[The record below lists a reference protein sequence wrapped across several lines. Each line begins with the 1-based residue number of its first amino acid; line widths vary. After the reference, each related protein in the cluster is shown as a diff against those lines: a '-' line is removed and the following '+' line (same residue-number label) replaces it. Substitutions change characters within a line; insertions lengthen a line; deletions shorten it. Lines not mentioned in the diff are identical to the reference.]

1 MSTFSLSGIFFSL
14 LFHNGV
20 IAEAFVSQPLSG
32 GCDSPPRL
40 TFAELIPMSKNM
52 TDFPI
57 GTVVIYAC
65 RPGYKRFPGRPPF
78 MKCLAHGQWPEV
90 LEFCERKACRNPGE
104 LHNGRIAITDVKL
117 GATVNYTCDR
127 GYRLIGKSQRRCDI
141 SGKGVA
147 WSHEP
152 PICERIPC
160 PRPPDV
166 KHGSHNAMYREDFSY
181 GSAVI
186 YTCDRGYPLTGEST
200 IYCTTKDGKT
210 GEWSGPGPQCGVRNG
225 KRISDYKSSYAYG
238 DTVLFECNPGY
249 IMRGQ
254 SLIHCNAGNSW
265 DPPVPVCEQANGCTT
280 PAVQNGRLTEIKP
293 AYSPR
298 DYVTVECDPGYTLSS
313 LRKAQCQVGGTW
325 DPPVPAC
332 ERVLQCPAPP
342 RIAHADRSH
351 HNLQAFT
358 TGVSVT
364 YECHPGYT
372 LIGSASIYCMASGQW
387 SIYRPRCEVTRCPNP
402 EIRNGRKLE
411 EHGSVYDSGDKV
423 SFECNDGYVLKGSYE
438 IQCRDD
444 GTWAPPA
451 PTCSLVVPCPPPPA
465 IDNGE
470 HTAQGLEAFH
480 TGMSVVYN
488 CDRGYSLFGR
498 DTIHC
503 TESGTWSLPYPRCT
517 NGCGPPPRLRFAAPL
532 EEYATQSSFP
542 IGKIV
547 KYSCQPGYNKKL
559 WTPPSVKCLSSGEW
573 TDVLEFCR
581 RKSCGHPEEP
591 QNGRVIVQSDILFG
605 ATVNYTCEE
614 GHRLVGQPQR
624 HCQISGK
631 TVAWSGAT
639 PICERIPCHPPPD
652 IEHGSLK
659 YVYENDFFYG
669 SSVTYKCD
677 RGYPL
682 IGKESIY
689 CTTHDG
695 QSGEWS
701 GPAPRCGE
709 FPAHSCPIAKISNG
723 RIVRGFKSTYNSGDT
738 VTIACNNG
746 YIMRGQSVISCQPDN
761 SWRPPVPVCEQVVKC
776 LSPPSIANGKLKGQ
790 ASDTFVNGTSAFYYC
805 NSGYTFVG
813 KASIQC
819 LASGSWSRPYPQCE
833 MVICPNPEI
842 KNGRKLDGRGSA
854 YTFGH
859 RVSFECNAGYVL
871 NGSHEIQCQQ
881 DGSWD
886 PRIPSCIQAL
896 LCPPPPPV
904 TNARH
909 SAQLPEAFPSGT
921 SVRYSCEPGYALI
934 GKASIHCTASG
945 TWSLPY
951 PACSKSCGV
960 PPQLSFAEL
969 WSPYKTQNGFLVGKT
984 VNYTCLPGYFKVPEN
999 PQTVT
1004 CLENQTW
1011 SEALEFCKRKSCAQP
1026 EDPENGRVSI
1036 IDLLFE
1042 SRVNYTCN
1050 EGYVLVGQLQRHCE
1064 VSGKRVAWSGDAP
1077 TCRHIKCP
1085 QPPDIQHGNHDG
1097 HSRDGF
1103 YYASV
1108 VTYTCSEGYPLTG
1121 EFSVHCT
1128 TKDGQTG
1135 VWSGPAPRCGEV
1147 RCPVPQIQN
1156 GRSVSGL
1163 QQVYTYGDTVTFEC
1177 DPSYTMRGHN
1187 RSRCQSDDTWDP
1199 PVPVCKQVL
1208 PCPPPPPIANAKHR
1222 AQVLEVFPSG
1232 TSVSYSCDHGYFL
1245 VGEASIHCTES
1256 GTWSLPYPVCSGKSC
1271 GHPEEPR
1278 NGRVIIVT
1286 DLLFGSTVNYTCEEG
1301 YKLTGMPLRRCEISG
1316 QRVAWSGSPPECQ
1329 RIVCPSPPDIHNGTH
1344 NGHLLEDFS
1353 YGSSIR
1359 YTCDPGHPLNG
1370 ENFLYCTTKDGQT
1383 GVWSGPAPRCGEPR
1397 CPPPPSI
1404 ANGNPSDQALD
1415 TFNPGSVFLYSCK
1428 PGYALV
1434 GVTSIQCM
1442 ASGAWSRPLPR
1453 CTVVGCKNLH
1463 VDNGRIIG
1471 FQDIY
1476 RPGDIIVVAC
1486 DHGYVSTGAQESQCQ
1501 FGGEWDPPVANCE
1514 RVLECPPPPNI
1525 ANAERRHQAMEV
1537 FTPGMSVEYF
1547 CDAEY
1552 SLVAEGSIFCT
1563 AAGTWSLP
1571 LPLCEVIRCT
1581 NPKIQNGRKL
1591 DSRGPFYK
1599 PWDVVMLECNA
1610 GYSLSGSYEIQ
1621 CGEDGVWDPP
1631 VPTCILAGCEVPKL
1645 HNGRILGLKLV
1656 YNHGDS
1662 VTVDCDPGYTVKGT
1676 PVSQCQVDGM
1686 WDPPVAVCEK
1696 VTCGSL
1702 KVQNGKATG
1711 TKPVHNPRDTVTVEC
1726 DAGYAVNGTH
1736 ESQCQD
1742 DGTWDPPVL
1751 LCERVPQCPLPPNI
1765 THAEHSSRDVETFT
1779 PGMSV
1784 NYSCEPGYSLVGEG
1798 LINCTTSGAWSLPLP
1813 RCEAVTCLNPEI
1825 LNGRNLDGW
1834 TTTYSPGDSV
1844 RLKCSAGYSLNGSRE
1859 IVCGEDGAWHPPV
1872 PVCNQAVTCPNPE
1885 ILNGR
1890 NLDGWTATYSPGD
1903 SVRLECSA
1911 GYSLN
1916 GSREIVCGEDGAW
1929 HPPVSVCN
1937 QVTCGSLKVQNGKAT
1952 GAKPVHNPR
1961 DTVTVECDAG
1971 YAVNGTL
1978 ESRCQDDG
1986 TWDPPVLVCLR
1997 VVFCTN
2003 PEILNGRKLAA
2014 HGLVYRPGDHVQF
2027 ECSAGYSL
2035 NGSHE
2040 IWCGEDGAWDPPLP
2054 ACNQELPCSPPPA
2067 IANGKHS
2074 AQALEAFP
2082 SGMSVNYSCDPGYSL
2097 VGEASIHCTESGNW
2111 SLPFPLCAAIVC
2123 RKPEV
2128 QNGRILELKPVY
2140 NPRDT
2145 VTVEC
2150 DPGYTVSSTRG
2161 SRCQD
2166 DGTWDPQVL
2175 TCEKVPQ
2182 CPLPPKITHAKHS
2195 SQDVET
2201 FPPGMSVNY
2210 SCEPGYS
2217 LVGEGWISC
2226 TASGAWSLPLPH
2238 CEAITCTN
2246 PEIHDGRK
2254 LDERGP
2260 MYKPGDRVQFEC
2272 SAGYSL
2278 NGSREIQCGEDGAW
2292 DPAIPVCSRV
2302 VCGTPNVPSG
2312 RISGLKPVYNPRDTV
2327 TVECDLGYAVN
2338 GTRESRCQNDGTWD
2352 PPVPICKRV
2361 PQCHLPPNITHAK
2374 HSSQDVEIFPP
2385 GVSVNYS
2392 SVICTTPEIPN
2403 GRNLDGRRPVY
2414 RPGDRV
2420 RVECND
2426 MLALNGIQEI
2436 RCMENGTWDP
2446 PIPDCSLDQP
2456 RDSFPPMKFIL
2467 KHQCP
2472 SPPTITNGKHSG
2484 QDLEVFTPG
2493 VSVNYSCEPGFSL
2506 AGETSIHCT
2515 ASGTW
2520 NQPFPSCKG
2529 CAAPPAIANGN
2540 GSIQDSKEFAYG
2552 SSVTHSCDMGFLLI
2566 GEATSQCTS
2575 SGTWVPPIPY
2585 CKEMRCVVPDV
2596 PGIGKAMMGM
2606 TYPIGTNLTIQCD
2619 DDYMLEGSSLIQ
2631 CQDDLSW
2638 DPPLPVC
2645 SSAFPSLGSYSAISA
2660 VTGVSV
2666 TMLLVLLVMGIV
2678 WRVASK
2684 KKEGYYHTYEN
2695 YDHPIPMTVITDQK
2709 SSFAP

>member
-1 MSTFSLSGIFFSL
+1 
-14 LFHNGV
+14 
-20 IAEAFVSQPLSG
+20 
-32 GCDSPPRL
+32 
-40 TFAELIPMSKNM
+40 
-52 TDFPI
+52 
-57 GTVVIYAC
+57 
-65 RPGYKRFPGRPPF
+65 
-78 MKCLAHGQWPEV
+78 
-90 LEFCERKACRNPGE
+90 
-104 LHNGRIAITDVKL
+104 
-117 GATVNYTCDR
+117 
-127 GYRLIGKSQRRCDI
+127 
-141 SGKGVA
+141 
-147 WSHEP
+147 
-152 PICERIPC
+152 
-160 PRPPDV
+160 
-166 KHGSHNAMYREDFSY
+166 
-181 GSAVI
+181 
-186 YTCDRGYPLTGEST
+186 
-200 IYCTTKDGKT
+200 
-210 GEWSGPGPQCGVRNG
+210 
-225 KRISDYKSSYAYG
+225 
-238 DTVLFECNPGY
+238 
-249 IMRGQ
+249 
-254 SLIHCNAGNSW
+254 
-265 DPPVPVCEQANGCTT
+265 
-280 PAVQNGRLTEIKP
+280 
-293 AYSPR
+293 
-298 DYVTVECDPGYTLSS
+298 
-313 LRKAQCQVGGTW
+313 
-325 DPPVPAC
+325 
-332 ERVLQCPAPP
+332 
-342 RIAHADRSH
+342 
-351 HNLQAFT
+351 
-358 TGVSVT
+358 
-364 YECHPGYT
+364 
-372 LIGSASIYCMASGQW
+372 MASG
-387 SIYRPRCEVTRCPNP
+387 I
-402 EIRNGRKLE
+402 
-411 EHGSVYDSGDKV
+411 
-423 SFECNDGYVLKGSYE
+423 
-438 IQCRDD
+438 
-444 GTWAPPA
+444 
-451 PTCSLVVPCPPPPA
+451 
-465 IDNGE
+465 
-470 HTAQGLEAFH
+470 
-480 TGMSVVYN
+480 
-488 CDRGYSLFGR
+488 
-498 DTIHC
+498 
-503 TESGTWSLPYPRCT
+503 
-517 NGCGPPPRLRFAAPL
+517 
-532 EEYATQSSFP
+532 
-542 IGKIV
+542 
-547 KYSCQPGYNKKL
+547 
-559 WTPPSVKCLSSGEW
+559 
-573 TDVLEFCR
+573 
-581 RKSCGHPEEP
+581 
-591 QNGRVIVQSDILFG
+591 
-605 ATVNYTCEE
+605 
-614 GHRLVGQPQR
+614 
-624 HCQISGK
+624 
-631 TVAWSGAT
+631 
-639 PICERIPCHPPPD
+639 
-652 IEHGSLK
+652 
-659 YVYENDFFYG
+659 
-669 SSVTYKCD
+669 
-677 RGYPL
+677 
-682 IGKESIY
+682 
-689 CTTHDG
+689 
-695 QSGEWS
+695 
-701 GPAPRCGE
+701 
-709 FPAHSCPIAKISNG
+709 
-723 RIVRGFKSTYNSGDT
+723 
-738 VTIACNNG
+738 
-746 YIMRGQSVISCQPDN
+746 
-761 SWRPPVPVCEQVVKC
+761 
-776 LSPPSIANGKLKGQ
+776 
-790 ASDTFVNGTSAFYYC
+790 
-805 NSGYTFVG
+805 
-813 KASIQC
+813 
-819 LASGSWSRPYPQCE
+819 PQC
-833 MVICPNPEI
+833 
-842 KNGRKLDGRGSA
+842 
-854 YTFGH
+854 
-859 RVSFECNAGYVL
+859 
-871 NGSHEIQCQQ
+871 QCAV
-881 DGSWD
+881 
-886 PRIPSCIQAL
+886 RISM
-896 LCPPPPPV
+896 
-904 TNARH
+904 NAR
-909 SAQLPEAFPSGT
+909 EWRVY
-921 SVRYSCEPGYALI
+921 VR
-934 GKASIHCTASG
+934 
-945 TWSLPY
+945 
-951 PACSKSCGV
+951 
-960 PPQLSFAEL
+960 
-969 WSPYKTQNGFLVGKT
+969 
-984 VNYTCLPGYFKVPEN
+984 
-999 PQTVT
+999 
-1004 CLENQTW
+1004 
-1011 SEALEFCKRKSCAQP
+1011 
-1026 EDPENGRVSI
+1026 
-1036 IDLLFE
+1036 
-1042 SRVNYTCN
+1042 
-1050 EGYVLVGQLQRHCE
+1050 
-1064 VSGKRVAWSGDAP
+1064 
-1077 TCRHIKCP
+1077 
-1085 QPPDIQHGNHDG
+1085 
-1097 HSRDGF
+1097 
-1103 YYASV
+1103 
-1108 VTYTCSEGYPLTG
+1108 
-1121 EFSVHCT
+1121 
-1128 TKDGQTG
+1128 
-1135 VWSGPAPRCGEV
+1135 
-1147 RCPVPQIQN
+1147 
-1156 GRSVSGL
+1156 
-1163 QQVYTYGDTVTFEC
+1163 
-1177 DPSYTMRGHN
+1177 
-1187 RSRCQSDDTWDP
+1187 
-1199 PVPVCKQVL
+1199 
-1208 PCPPPPPIANAKHR
+1208 
-1222 AQVLEVFPSG
+1222 
-1232 TSVSYSCDHGYFL
+1232 
-1245 VGEASIHCTES
+1245 
-1256 GTWSLPYPVCSGKSC
+1256 
-1271 GHPEEPR
+1271 
-1278 NGRVIIVT
+1278 
-1286 DLLFGSTVNYTCEEG
+1286 
-1301 YKLTGMPLRRCEISG
+1301 
-1316 QRVAWSGSPPECQ
+1316 
-1329 RIVCPSPPDIHNGTH
+1329 
-1344 NGHLLEDFS
+1344 
-1353 YGSSIR
+1353 
-1359 YTCDPGHPLNG
+1359 
-1370 ENFLYCTTKDGQT
+1370 
-1383 GVWSGPAPRCGEPR
+1383 
-1397 CPPPPSI
+1397 
-1404 ANGNPSDQALD
+1404 
-1415 TFNPGSVFLYSCK
+1415 
-1428 PGYALV
+1428 
-1434 GVTSIQCM
+1434 
-1442 ASGAWSRPLPR
+1442 
-1453 CTVVGCKNLH
+1453 
-1463 VDNGRIIG
+1463 
-1471 FQDIY
+1471 
-1476 RPGDIIVVAC
+1476 
-1486 DHGYVSTGAQESQCQ
+1486 
-1501 FGGEWDPPVANCE
+1501 
-1514 RVLECPPPPNI
+1514 
-1525 ANAERRHQAMEV
+1525 
-1537 FTPGMSVEYF
+1537 
-1547 CDAEY
+1547 
-1552 SLVAEGSIFCT
+1552 
-1563 AAGTWSLP
+1563 
-1571 LPLCEVIRCT
+1571 
-1581 NPKIQNGRKL
+1581 
-1591 DSRGPFYK
+1591 
-1599 PWDVVMLECNA
+1599 
-1610 GYSLSGSYEIQ
+1610 
-1621 CGEDGVWDPP
+1621 
-1631 VPTCILAGCEVPKL
+1631 
-1645 HNGRILGLKLV
+1645 
-1656 YNHGDS
+1656 
-1662 VTVDCDPGYTVKGT
+1662 
-1676 PVSQCQVDGM
+1676 
-1686 WDPPVAVCEK
+1686 

-1742 DGTWDPPVL
+1742 DGTWVPPVL
-1751 LCERVPQCPLPPNI
+1751 LCERVLQCPLPPNI

-1872 PVCNQAVTCPNPE
+1872 PVCNQVTCGSPKVQNGKATGTKPVHNPRDTVTVECDAGYAVNGTLESRCQDDGTWDPPVLVCERVRQCPLPPNITHAEHSSRDVEAFTPGMSVNYSSVTCPNPEILNGRNLDEWTPTYSPGDRVRFECSAGYSLNSSHEIQCRNDGIWDPPVPVCSQVTCGSPKVQNGKATGTKPVHNPRDTVTVECDAGYAVNGTHESQCQDNGTWDPPVLVCERVRQCPLPPNITHAEHSSRDVETFTPGMSVNYSCEPGYSLVGEGSIYCTTSGAWSLPLPLCEAVTCPNPE

-1997 VVFCTN
+1997 
-2003 PEILNGRKLAA
+2003 
-2014 HGLVYRPGDHVQF
+2014 
-2027 ECSAGYSL
+2027 
-2035 NGSHE
+2035 
-2040 IWCGEDGAWDPPLP
+2040 
-2054 ACNQELPCSPPPA
+2054 A

-2175 TCEKVPQ
+2175 TCEK
-2182 CPLPPKITHAKHS
+2182 
-2195 SQDVET
+2195 
-2201 FPPGMSVNY
+2201 
-2210 SCEPGYS
+2210 
-2217 LVGEGWISC
+2217 
-2226 TASGAWSLPLPH
+2226 
-2238 CEAITCTN
+2238 AITCTN

-2392 SVICTTPEIPN
+2392 CEPGYSLVGEGWISCTASGAWSLPLPHCEGKSCSYPEEPENGTAVLTDLLIGSTVNYSCEEGYRLIGEAQRRCEISDMDVAWSGTAPICELSFAAVMCTTPEIPNGREVDGYGARYTAGHSVSFECNADYILNGSHEIQCQQDGNWDPPIPVCIQVSVAGCGAPRAQNGKLTGLKPVYDPGDTVTVECEPDYAVNGTRQSRCRGDGTWDPPVIVCERVLRCPLPPSISNGKLSSQASAVFTPGMSASYSCDPGYTVTGEASISCTESGTWSLPIPQCKGKSCSYPEEPENGTAVLTDLLIGSTVNYSCEEGYRLIGEAQRRCEISDMDVAWSGTAPICELSFAAVMCTTPEIPNGREVDGYGARYTAGHSVSFECNADYILNGSHEIQCQQDGNWDPPIPVCIQVSVAGCGAPRAQNGKLTGLKPVYDPGDTVTVECEPDYAVNGTRQSRCRGDGTWDPPVIVCERVLRCPLPPSISNGKLSSQASAVFTPGMSASYSCDPGYTVTGEASISCTESGTWSLPIPQCKGKSCSYPEEPENGTAVLTDLLIGSTVNYSCEEGYRLIGEAQRRCEISDMDVAWSGTAPICEPVMCTTPEIPNGREVDGYGARYTAGHSVSFECNADYILNGSHEIQCQQDGNWDPPIPVCIPVLLCPPPPAVANGMHNAQAQETFPSGMSVNYSCDPGYSLHGEASIHCTESGNWSFPYPLCAEAVICTTPEIPN

-2540 GSIQDSKEFAYG
+2540 RSIQDSKEFAYG

-2638 DPPLPVC
+2638 DPPMPVC

>member
-1 MSTFSLSGIFFSL
+1 M
-14 LFHNGV
+14 
-20 IAEAFVSQPLSG
+20 
-32 GCDSPPRL
+32 
-40 TFAELIPMSKNM
+40 
-52 TDFPI
+52 
-57 GTVVIYAC
+57 
-65 RPGYKRFPGRPPF
+65 
-78 MKCLAHGQWPEV
+78 
-90 LEFCERKACRNPGE
+90 
-104 LHNGRIAITDVKL
+104 
-117 GATVNYTCDR
+117 
-127 GYRLIGKSQRRCDI
+127 
-141 SGKGVA
+141 
-147 WSHEP
+147 
-152 PICERIPC
+152 
-160 PRPPDV
+160 
-166 KHGSHNAMYREDFSY
+166 
-181 GSAVI
+181 
-186 YTCDRGYPLTGEST
+186 
-200 IYCTTKDGKT
+200 
-210 GEWSGPGPQCGVRNG
+210 
-225 KRISDYKSSYAYG
+225 
-238 DTVLFECNPGY
+238 
-249 IMRGQ
+249 
-254 SLIHCNAGNSW
+254 
-265 DPPVPVCEQANGCTT
+265 
-280 PAVQNGRLTEIKP
+280 
-293 AYSPR
+293 
-298 DYVTVECDPGYTLSS
+298 TLS
-313 LRKAQCQVGGTW
+313 C
-325 DPPVPAC
+325 
-332 ERVLQCPAPP
+332 
-342 RIAHADRSH
+342 
-351 HNLQAFT
+351 
-358 TGVSVT
+358 
-364 YECHPGYT
+364 
-372 LIGSASIYCMASGQW
+372 SA
-387 SIYRPRCEVTRCPNP
+387 
-402 EIRNGRKLE
+402 
-411 EHGSVYDSGDKV
+411 
-423 SFECNDGYVLKGSYE
+423 
-438 IQCRDD
+438 
-444 GTWAPPA
+444 
-451 PTCSLVVPCPPPPA
+451 
-465 IDNGE
+465 
-470 HTAQGLEAFH
+470 
-480 TGMSVVYN
+480 
-488 CDRGYSLFGR
+488 
-498 DTIHC
+498 
-503 TESGTWSLPYPRCT
+503 
-517 NGCGPPPRLRFAAPL
+517 
-532 EEYATQSSFP
+532 
-542 IGKIV
+542 
-547 KYSCQPGYNKKL
+547 
-559 WTPPSVKCLSSGEW
+559 
-573 TDVLEFCR
+573 
-581 RKSCGHPEEP
+581 
-591 QNGRVIVQSDILFG
+591 
-605 ATVNYTCEE
+605 
-614 GHRLVGQPQR
+614 
-624 HCQISGK
+624 
-631 TVAWSGAT
+631 
-639 PICERIPCHPPPD
+639 
-652 IEHGSLK
+652 
-659 YVYENDFFYG
+659 
-669 SSVTYKCD
+669 
-677 RGYPL
+677 
-682 IGKESIY
+682 
-689 CTTHDG
+689 
-695 QSGEWS
+695 
-701 GPAPRCGE
+701 
-709 FPAHSCPIAKISNG
+709 
-723 RIVRGFKSTYNSGDT
+723 
-738 VTIACNNG
+738 
-746 YIMRGQSVISCQPDN
+746 
-761 SWRPPVPVCEQVVKC
+761 
-776 LSPPSIANGKLKGQ
+776 
-790 ASDTFVNGTSAFYYC
+790 
-805 NSGYTFVG
+805 
-813 KASIQC
+813 
-819 LASGSWSRPYPQCE
+819 
-833 MVICPNPEI
+833 
-842 KNGRKLDGRGSA
+842 
-854 YTFGH
+854 
-859 RVSFECNAGYVL
+859 
-871 NGSHEIQCQQ
+871 
-881 DGSWD
+881 
-886 PRIPSCIQAL
+886 
-896 LCPPPPPV
+896 
-904 TNARH
+904 
-909 SAQLPEAFPSGT
+909 
-921 SVRYSCEPGYALI
+921 
-934 GKASIHCTASG
+934 
-945 TWSLPY
+945 
-951 PACSKSCGV
+951 
-960 PPQLSFAEL
+960 
-969 WSPYKTQNGFLVGKT
+969 
-984 VNYTCLPGYFKVPEN
+984 
-999 PQTVT
+999 
-1004 CLENQTW
+1004 
-1011 SEALEFCKRKSCAQP
+1011 
-1026 EDPENGRVSI
+1026 
-1036 IDLLFE
+1036 
-1042 SRVNYTCN
+1042 
-1050 EGYVLVGQLQRHCE
+1050 
-1064 VSGKRVAWSGDAP
+1064 
-1077 TCRHIKCP
+1077 
-1085 QPPDIQHGNHDG
+1085 
-1097 HSRDGF
+1097 
-1103 YYASV
+1103 
-1108 VTYTCSEGYPLTG
+1108 
-1121 EFSVHCT
+1121 
-1128 TKDGQTG
+1128 
-1135 VWSGPAPRCGEV
+1135 
-1147 RCPVPQIQN
+1147 
-1156 GRSVSGL
+1156 
-1163 QQVYTYGDTVTFEC
+1163 
-1177 DPSYTMRGHN
+1177 
-1187 RSRCQSDDTWDP
+1187 
-1199 PVPVCKQVL
+1199 
-1208 PCPPPPPIANAKHR
+1208 
-1222 AQVLEVFPSG
+1222 
-1232 TSVSYSCDHGYFL
+1232 
-1245 VGEASIHCTES
+1245 
-1256 GTWSLPYPVCSGKSC
+1256 
-1271 GHPEEPR
+1271 
-1278 NGRVIIVT
+1278 
-1286 DLLFGSTVNYTCEEG
+1286 
-1301 YKLTGMPLRRCEISG
+1301 
-1316 QRVAWSGSPPECQ
+1316 
-1329 RIVCPSPPDIHNGTH
+1329 
-1344 NGHLLEDFS
+1344 
-1353 YGSSIR
+1353 
-1359 YTCDPGHPLNG
+1359 
-1370 ENFLYCTTKDGQT
+1370 
-1383 GVWSGPAPRCGEPR
+1383 
-1397 CPPPPSI
+1397 
-1404 ANGNPSDQALD
+1404 
-1415 TFNPGSVFLYSCK
+1415 
-1428 PGYALV
+1428 
-1434 GVTSIQCM
+1434 
-1442 ASGAWSRPLPR
+1442 
-1453 CTVVGCKNLH
+1453 
-1463 VDNGRIIG
+1463 
-1471 FQDIY
+1471 
-1476 RPGDIIVVAC
+1476 
-1486 DHGYVSTGAQESQCQ
+1486 
-1501 FGGEWDPPVANCE
+1501 
-1514 RVLECPPPPNI
+1514 
-1525 ANAERRHQAMEV
+1525 
-1537 FTPGMSVEYF
+1537 
-1547 CDAEY
+1547 
-1552 SLVAEGSIFCT
+1552 
-1563 AAGTWSLP
+1563 
-1571 LPLCEVIRCT
+1571 
-1581 NPKIQNGRKL
+1581 
-1591 DSRGPFYK
+1591 
-1599 PWDVVMLECNA
+1599 
-1610 GYSLSGSYEIQ
+1610 
-1621 CGEDGVWDPP
+1621 
-1631 VPTCILAGCEVPKL
+1631 
-1645 HNGRILGLKLV
+1645 
-1656 YNHGDS
+1656 
-1662 VTVDCDPGYTVKGT
+1662 
-1676 PVSQCQVDGM
+1676 
-1686 WDPPVAVCEK
+1686 

-2695 YDHPIPMTVITDQK
+2695 YDHPIPMTVITDQNFTANLARLPESLGEK
-2709 SSFAP
+2709 SCSIPEEPSNGRIIMTDAFLGSAVTYSCNEGYRLIGKDQRRCEISDKTVRWSGDVPICQNIPCLPPPDIPRGRHSGTFTSDFVYGSVVTYTCDKGYTLIGEDFIYCTTKDEKNGEWSGPAPECQKTGKQCLYPPAIANGKHSGQGRVFTIGTSVTYSCDPGYTLMGRAQINCTASKFWTDPIPHCKALQCHPPSHITKGKQSGQSLRVFTPGMPVPIPLSYKSLEP

>member
-1 MSTFSLSGIFFSL
+1 MVGRC
-14 LFHNGV
+14 
-20 IAEAFVSQPLSG
+20 P
-32 GCDSPPRL
+32 
-40 TFAELIPMSKNM
+40 
-52 TDFPI
+52 FP
-57 GTVVIYAC
+57 T
-65 RPGYKRFPGRPPF
+65 
-78 MKCLAHGQWPEV
+78 
-90 LEFCERKACRNPGE
+90 
-104 LHNGRIAITDVKL
+104 
-117 GATVNYTCDR
+117 
-127 GYRLIGKSQRRCDI
+127 
-141 SGKGVA
+141 
-147 WSHEP
+147 
-152 PICERIPC
+152 
-160 PRPPDV
+160 
-166 KHGSHNAMYREDFSY
+166 
-181 GSAVI
+181 
-186 YTCDRGYPLTGEST
+186 
-200 IYCTTKDGKT
+200 
-210 GEWSGPGPQCGVRNG
+210 VRNG

-265 DPPVPVCEQANGCTT
+265 DPPVPVCEQVIKCSPPPDIANGRHNAQASGNFAIGIAVLYSCKPGYSLIGNAYAQCTKFANGCTT

-332 ERVLQCPAPP
+332 ER
-342 RIAHADRSH
+342 
-351 HNLQAFT
+351 
-358 TGVSVT
+358 
-364 YECHPGYT
+364 
-372 LIGSASIYCMASGQW
+372 
-387 SIYRPRCEVTRCPNP
+387 VTRCPNP

-701 GPAPRCGE
+701 GPAPRCG
-709 FPAHSCPIAKISNG
+709 
-723 RIVRGFKSTYNSGDT
+723 
-738 VTIACNNG
+738 
-746 YIMRGQSVISCQPDN
+746 
-761 SWRPPVPVCEQVVKC
+761 VVKC

-951 PACSKSCGV
+951 PACS
-960 PPQLSFAEL
+960 
-969 WSPYKTQNGFLVGKT
+969 
-984 VNYTCLPGYFKVPEN
+984 
-999 PQTVT
+999 
-1004 CLENQTW
+1004 
-1011 SEALEFCKRKSCAQP
+1011 RKSCAQP

-1121 EFSVHCT
+1121 EFSIHCT

-1199 PVPVCKQVL
+1199 PVPVCEQVL

-1383 GVWSGPAPRCGEPR
+1383 GVWSGPAPRCGEVRCPVPQIQNGSVFSIQQVYTYGDTVTFECDPSFTMHGQSLSRCQPDDSWDPPVPICEPEVQCFPAPTIANGKHDSQAVEAFTSGMSVSYQCDPGYTLIGEAQLHCTASGAWSHLAPQCEEPR

-1434 GVTSIQCM
+1434 GVTSIQF
-1442 ASGAWSRPLPR
+1442 
-1453 CTVVGCKNLH
+1453 VGCKNLH

-1696 VTCGSL
+1696 VRQCPLPPNITHAEHSSRDVETFTLGMSVNYSCEPGYSLVGEGLINCTTSGVWSLPLPRCEAVTCPNPEILNGRNLDGWTATYSPGDSARLECSAGYSLNGSREIVCGEDGAWHPPIPVCNQVTCGSP

-1711 TKPVHNPRDTVTVEC
+1711 AKPVHNPRDTVTVEC
-1726 DAGYAVNGTH
+1726 DAGYAVNGTL

-1751 LCERVPQCPLPPNI
+1751 VCERVPQCPLPPNI

-1798 LINCTTSGAWSLPLP
+1798 SIYCTTSGVWSLPLP
-1813 RCEAVTCLNPEI
+1813 LCEGAFGLYVPE
-1825 LNGRNLDGW
+1825 L
-1834 TTTYSPGDSV
+1834 
-1844 RLKCSAGYSLNGSRE
+1844 
-1859 IVCGEDGAWHPPV
+1859 
-1872 PVCNQAVTCPNPE
+1872 Q
-1885 ILNGR
+1885 
-1890 NLDGWTATYSPGD
+1890 
-1903 SVRLECSA
+1903 
-1911 GYSLN
+1911 
-1916 GSREIVCGEDGAW
+1916 
-1929 HPPVSVCN
+1929 
-1937 QVTCGSLKVQNGKAT
+1937 
-1952 GAKPVHNPR
+1952 
-1961 DTVTVECDAG
+1961 
-1971 YAVNGTL
+1971 GT
-1978 ESRCQDDG
+1978 D
-1986 TWDPPVLVCLR
+1986 
-1997 VVFCTN
+1997 
-2003 PEILNGRKLAA
+2003 
-2014 HGLVYRPGDHVQF
+2014 
-2027 ECSAGYSL
+2027 
-2035 NGSHE
+2035 
-2040 IWCGEDGAWDPPLP
+2040 
-2054 ACNQELPCSPPPA
+2054 
-2067 IANGKHS
+2067 
-2074 AQALEAFP
+2074 
-2082 SGMSVNYSCDPGYSL
+2082 
-2097 VGEASIHCTESGNW
+2097 
-2111 SLPFPLCAAIVC
+2111 
-2123 RKPEV
+2123 
-2128 QNGRILELKPVY
+2128 
-2140 NPRDT
+2140 
-2145 VTVEC
+2145 
-2150 DPGYTVSSTRG
+2150 
-2161 SRCQD
+2161 
-2166 DGTWDPQVL
+2166 
-2175 TCEKVPQ
+2175 
-2182 CPLPPKITHAKHS
+2182 
-2195 SQDVET
+2195 
-2201 FPPGMSVNY
+2201 
-2210 SCEPGYS
+2210 
-2217 LVGEGWISC
+2217 
-2226 TASGAWSLPLPH
+2226 
-2238 CEAITCTN
+2238 
-2246 PEIHDGRK
+2246 
-2254 LDERGP
+2254 
-2260 MYKPGDRVQFEC
+2260 
-2272 SAGYSL
+2272 
-2278 NGSREIQCGEDGAW
+2278 
-2292 DPAIPVCSRV
+2292 
-2302 VCGTPNVPSG
+2302 
-2312 RISGLKPVYNPRDTV
+2312 
-2327 TVECDLGYAVN
+2327 
-2338 GTRESRCQNDGTWD
+2338 
-2352 PPVPICKRV
+2352 
-2361 PQCHLPPNITHAK
+2361 
-2374 HSSQDVEIFPP
+2374 
-2385 GVSVNYS
+2385 
-2392 SVICTTPEIPN
+2392 
-2403 GRNLDGRRPVY
+2403 
-2414 RPGDRV
+2414 
-2420 RVECND
+2420 
-2426 MLALNGIQEI
+2426 
-2436 RCMENGTWDP
+2436 
-2446 PIPDCSLDQP
+2446 
-2456 RDSFPPMKFIL
+2456 
-2467 KHQCP
+2467 
-2472 SPPTITNGKHSG
+2472 
-2484 QDLEVFTPG
+2484 
-2493 VSVNYSCEPGFSL
+2493 
-2506 AGETSIHCT
+2506 
-2515 ASGTW
+2515 
-2520 NQPFPSCKG
+2520 
-2529 CAAPPAIANGN
+2529 
-2540 GSIQDSKEFAYG
+2540 
-2552 SSVTHSCDMGFLLI
+2552 
-2566 GEATSQCTS
+2566 
-2575 SGTWVPPIPY
+2575 
-2585 CKEMRCVVPDV
+2585 
-2596 PGIGKAMMGM
+2596 
-2606 TYPIGTNLTIQCD
+2606 
-2619 DDYMLEGSSLIQ
+2619 
-2631 CQDDLSW
+2631 
-2638 DPPLPVC
+2638 
-2645 SSAFPSLGSYSAISA
+2645 
-2660 VTGVSV
+2660 
-2666 TMLLVLLVMGIV
+2666 
-2678 WRVASK
+2678 
-2684 KKEGYYHTYEN
+2684 
-2695 YDHPIPMTVITDQK
+2695 
-2709 SSFAP
+2709 

>member
-1 MSTFSLSGIFFSL
+1 MLPATAL
-14 LFHNGV
+14 LL
-20 IAEAFVSQPLSG
+20 AAAAAATAQTPG

-40 TFAELIPMSKNM
+40 TFAELMPKFKNM

-57 GTVVIYAC
+57 GTVVAYTC
-65 RPGYKRFPGRPPF
+65 RPGYGR
-78 MKCLAHGQWPEV
+78 
-90 LEFCERKACRNPGE
+90 
-104 LHNGRIAITDVKL
+104 
-117 GATVNYTCDR
+117 
-127 GYRLIGKSQRRCDI
+127 YRLIGKSQRRCDI
-141 SGKGVA
+141 SGKRVA

-166 KHGSHNAMYREDFSY
+166 KHGSHNAMYRDDFSY

-186 YTCDRGYPLTGEST
+186 YTCETGYPLTGDSS

-210 GEWSGPGPQCGVRNG
+210 GEWSGPGPRCGAGRCPFPTVQNG

-238 DTVLFECNPGY
+238 DIVLFECNPGY

-254 SLIHCNAGNSW
+254 SSIHCNADNSW
-265 DPPVPVCEQANGCTT
+265 DPPVLVCEQVIKCSPPPDIANGRHNAQASGNFAIGIAVLYSCKPGYSLIGTAYAQCTKFAIGCTT
-280 PAVQNGRLTEIKP
+280 PAVQNGWLTEIKP

-298 DYVTVECDPGYTLSS
+298 DYVTVKCDPGYTLSS
-313 LRKAQCQVGGTW
+313 PRKAQCQVG
-325 DPPVPAC
+325 
-332 ERVLQCPAPP
+332 
-342 RIAHADRSH
+342 
-351 HNLQAFT
+351 
-358 TGVSVT
+358 
-364 YECHPGYT
+364 
-372 LIGSASIYCMASGQW
+372 
-387 SIYRPRCEVTRCPNP
+387 VTRCPNP

-411 EHGSVYDSGDKV
+411 GRGSVCDRGDKV
-423 SFECNDGYVLKGSYE
+423 RFECNDDYVLKGSYE
-438 IQCRDD
+438 IQCQDD

-451 PTCSLVVPCPPPPA
+451 PTCSL
-465 IDNGE
+465 D
-470 HTAQGLEAFH
+470 
-480 TGMSVVYN
+480 
-488 CDRGYSLFGR
+488 
-498 DTIHC
+498 
-503 TESGTWSLPYPRCT
+503 
-517 NGCGPPPRLRFAAPL
+517 GCGPPPRLRFAAPL
-532 EEYATQSSFP
+532 EEYATQNSFP

-547 KYSCQPGYNKKL
+547 KYSCQPGYSKKPG
-559 WTPPSVKCLSSGEW
+559 TPPSVKCLRSGEW
-573 TDVLEFCR
+573 TDTLDFCT

-614 GHRLVGQPQR
+614 GHRLLGQPQR

-639 PICERIPCHPPPD
+639 PICERIPCLPPPD

-659 YVYENDFFYG
+659 YVYENDFSYG
-669 SSVTYKCD
+669 SAVTYKCD

-682 IGKESIY
+682 IGKETIY

-695 QSGEWS
+695 QNGEWS
-701 GPAPRCGE
+701 GPPPHCGE

-738 VTIACNNG
+738 VTITCNNG
-746 YIMRGQSVISCQPDN
+746 YIMRGQM
-761 SWRPPVPVCEQVVKC
+761 VKC

-805 NSGYTFVG
+805 NSGYTLVG

-833 MVICPNPEI
+833 MVVCPNPEI
-842 KNGRKLDGRGSA
+842 QNGRKLDGRGSA

-859 RVSFECNAGYVL
+859 RVSFVCNAGYVL

-886 PRIPSCIQAL
+886 PRIPSCIRAL
-896 LCPPPPPV
+896 PCPPPPPV

-909 SAQLPEAFPSGT
+909 SAQLLEAFPSGT

-951 PACSKSCGV
+951 PACS
-960 PPQLSFAEL
+960 
-969 WSPYKTQNGFLVGKT
+969 
-984 VNYTCLPGYFKVPEN
+984 
-999 PQTVT
+999 
-1004 CLENQTW
+1004 
-1011 SEALEFCKRKSCAQP
+1011 RKSCALP
-1026 EDPENGRVSI
+1026 EDPENGRVII

-1077 TCRHIKCP
+1077 TCQYIKCP

-1121 EFSVHCT
+1121 EFSIHCT

-1177 DPSYTMRGHN
+1177 DPSYTMRGRN

-1199 PVPVCKQVL
+1199 LLPVCEQVL

-1245 VGEASIHCTES
+1245 VGEASIHCMES

-1316 QRVAWSGSPPECQ
+1316 QRVAWSRSPPECQ

-1383 GVWSGPAPRCGEPR
+1383 GVWSGPAPRCGEVQCFPAPTITNGKHDSQAVEAFTSGMSVSYQCDPGYTLIGEAQLHCTASGAWSHLAPR
-1397 CPPPPSI
+1397 CEEPKCPPPPSI
-1404 ANGNPSDQALD
+1404 ANGNPIDQALD
-1415 TFNPGSVFLYSCK
+1415 AFNPGSVFLYSCK

-1434 GVTSIQCM
+1434 GVTSIQF
-1442 ASGAWSRPLPR
+1442 
-1453 CTVVGCKNLH
+1453 VGCKNLY
-1463 VDNGRIIG
+1463 VDNGRVMG

-1514 RVLECPPPPNI
+1514 KVLECPPPPNI
-1525 ANAERRHQAMEV
+1525 ANAERRHQAKEA

-1610 GYSLSGSYEIQ
+1610 GYSLSGR
-1621 CGEDGVWDPP
+1621 
-1631 VPTCILAGCEVPKL
+1631 AGCEIPKL

-1656 YNHGDS
+1656 YDRGDS
-1662 VTVDCDPGYTVKGT
+1662 VTVECDPGYTVKGT
-1676 PVSQCQVDGM
+1676 HVSQCQVDGM

-1696 VTCGSL
+1696 VRQCPLPPNITHAEHSSQYVETFTTGMSVNYSSVTCPNPEILNGRNLDGWTATYSLGDSVRLECSAGYSLNGSREIVCGEDGAWHPPVPVCSQVTCGSPKVQNGKATGTKPVHNPRDTVTVQCDAGYAVNGTLESQCQDDGTWDPPVLLCERVRQCPLPPNITHAEHSSQYVETFTTGMSVNYSSVTCPNPEILNGRNLDGWTATYSLGDSVRLECSAGYSLNGSREIVCGEDGAWHPPVPVCSQVTCGSL

-1726 DAGYAVNGTH
+1726 DAGYAVNGTLESRCQEDGTWDPPVLVCLRVTCGSPKVQNGKATGTKPVH
-1736 ESQCQD
+1736 NPRDTVTVECDAGYAVNGTLESQCQD

-1751 LCERVPQCPLPPNI
+1751 LCERVLQCPLPPNITHAEHSSRDVETFTPGMSVNYSFMCGSPKVQNGKATGAKPVHNPRDTVTVECDAGYAVKGTLESRCQDDGTWDPPVLVCERVRQCPLPPNI

-1784 NYSCEPGYSLVGEG
+1784 NYSCEPGYSLAGEG
-1798 LINCTTSGAWSLPLP
+1798 SIYCTTSGAWSLPLP
-1813 RCEAVTCLNPEI
+1813 LCE
-1825 LNGRNLDGW
+1825 
-1834 TTTYSPGDSV
+1834 
-1844 RLKCSAGYSLNGSRE
+1844 
-1859 IVCGEDGAWHPPV
+1859 
-1872 PVCNQAVTCPNPE
+1872 AVTCPNPE

-1890 NLDGWTATYSPGD
+1890 NLDEWTPTYSPGD
-1903 SVRLECSA
+1903 RVR
-1911 GYSLN
+1911 
-1916 GSREIVCGEDGAW
+1916 
-1929 HPPVSVCN
+1929 
-1937 QVTCGSLKVQNGKAT
+1937 
-1952 GAKPVHNPR
+1952 
-1961 DTVTVECDAG
+1961 
-1971 YAVNGTL
+1971 
-1978 ESRCQDDG
+1978 
-1986 TWDPPVLVCLR
+1986 
-1997 VVFCTN
+1997 
-2003 PEILNGRKLAA
+2003 
-2014 HGLVYRPGDHVQF
+2014 F

-2035 NGSHE
+2035 NSSHE
-2040 IWCGEDGAWDPPLP
+2040 I
-2054 ACNQELPCSPPPA
+2054 Q
-2067 IANGKHS
+2067 
-2074 AQALEAFP
+2074 
-2082 SGMSVNYSCDPGYSL
+2082 
-2097 VGEASIHCTESGNW
+2097 
-2111 SLPFPLCAAIVC
+2111 C
-2123 RKPEV
+2123 R
-2128 QNGRILELKPVY
+2128 
-2140 NPRDT
+2140 
-2145 VTVEC
+2145 
-2150 DPGYTVSSTRG
+2150 
-2161 SRCQD
+2161 D
-2166 DGTWDPQVL
+2166 DG
-2175 TCEKVPQ
+2175 
-2182 CPLPPKITHAKHS
+2182 I
-2195 SQDVET
+2195 
-2201 FPPGMSVNY
+2201 
-2210 SCEPGYS
+2210 
-2217 LVGEGWISC
+2217 
-2226 TASGAWSLPLPH
+2226 
-2238 CEAITCTN
+2238 
-2246 PEIHDGRK
+2246 
-2254 LDERGP
+2254 
-2260 MYKPGDRVQFEC
+2260 
-2272 SAGYSL
+2272 
-2278 NGSREIQCGEDGAW
+2278 
-2292 DPAIPVCSRV
+2292 
-2302 VCGTPNVPSG
+2302 
-2312 RISGLKPVYNPRDTV
+2312 
-2327 TVECDLGYAVN
+2327 
-2338 GTRESRCQNDGTWD
+2338 WD
-2352 PPVPICKRV
+2352 PPVPV
-2361 PQCHLPPNITHAK
+2361 
-2374 HSSQDVEIFPP
+2374 
-2385 GVSVNYS
+2385 
-2392 SVICTTPEIPN
+2392 
-2403 GRNLDGRRPVY
+2403 
-2414 RPGDRV
+2414 
-2420 RVECND
+2420 CN
-2426 MLALNGIQEI
+2426 Q
-2436 RCMENGTWDP
+2436 
-2446 PIPDCSLDQP
+2446 
-2456 RDSFPPMKFIL
+2456 
-2467 KHQCP
+2467 
-2472 SPPTITNGKHSG
+2472 
-2484 QDLEVFTPG
+2484 
-2493 VSVNYSCEPGFSL
+2493 
-2506 AGETSIHCT
+2506 
-2515 ASGTW
+2515 
-2520 NQPFPSCKG
+2520 
-2529 CAAPPAIANGN
+2529 
-2540 GSIQDSKEFAYG
+2540 
-2552 SSVTHSCDMGFLLI
+2552 
-2566 GEATSQCTS
+2566 
-2575 SGTWVPPIPY
+2575 
-2585 CKEMRCVVPDV
+2585 
-2596 PGIGKAMMGM
+2596 
-2606 TYPIGTNLTIQCD
+2606 
-2619 DDYMLEGSSLIQ
+2619 
-2631 CQDDLSW
+2631 
-2638 DPPLPVC
+2638 
-2645 SSAFPSLGSYSAISA
+2645 
-2660 VTGVSV
+2660 
-2666 TMLLVLLVMGIV
+2666 
-2678 WRVASK
+2678 
-2684 KKEGYYHTYEN
+2684 
-2695 YDHPIPMTVITDQK
+2695 
-2709 SSFAP
+2709 